1 MVTNDLSPRRFFL
14 GVESELAHHLENDL
28 LVVSGLIEILLPLF
42 LEVGIDGTLESR
54 LIDLDAALLGL
65 QRLIQQFGNLF
76 VLQFVTF
83 LSWIPD
89 TEPRKRVPQGACRDS
104 PIQSDGVAIAG
115 KGACPRGMQR

>member
-1 MVTNDLSPRRFFL
+1 VTNDLSPRCFFL

-89 TEPRKRVPQGACRDS
+89 TEPRRRVRKDHAVIVHSVGRSRDRWE
-104 PIQSDGVAIAG
+104 
-115 KGACPRGMQR
+115 GACPRGMQR